1 MKHYLPAIRSL
12 SAWAAIICSLASL
25 PAFAGDKTGNGGDMC
40 EDRIKVIRDDIA
52 TWITNGGANT
62 LKFSQGVT
70 LSQYTT
76 KMRAAAAGTTVS
88 CTGSTVSV
96 GGIEK
101 ACRNFFDFSGRPQII
116 CNSLRF
122 AQTNASDQYVL
133 VHHEYAGIAGL
144 EVNNTD
150 GSQYAVSNQ
159 ISGYLVDQVVKKL
172 AVKPRTDF
180 LGGSHEGDQLAESQ
194 LPTGIIIKVTLDTIV
209 QPYESRVLIGED
221 SNIFCEFVFVGNQS
235 GRLSGEL
242 KLTTIEKYCHACGLD
257 DSGSTDYDW
266 RVVATLDGRPVRSQQ
281 DHEFQSA
288 FQCRRQKT
296 KSWDPTITLSEI
308 KHALASKR
316 GVVEIPLGEGF

>member
-1 MKHYLPAIRSL
+1 MKHLLTVIRLLTAS
-12 SAWAAIICSLASL
+12 AAITCSLATL
-25 PAFAGDKTGNGGDMC
+25 PVLAGDKTGNGGDMC

-70 LSQYTT
+70 LSQYT
-76 KMRAAAAGTTVS
+76 KQMRAAAASTTVS
-88 CTGSTVSV
+88 CTSSTVLV

-101 ACRNFFDFSGRPQII
+101 ACRNFFDSSGRPQIS

-133 VHHEYAGIAGL
+133 VHHEYAGIASL
-144 EVNNTD
+144 EVNNSG
-150 GSQYAVSNQ
+150 GSQYAISNQ

-172 AVKPRTDF
+172 AVKPRTD
-180 LGGSHEGDQLAESQ
+180 LSGGSHAGDQLIESR
-194 LPTGIIIKVTLDTIV
+194 LPTGIIITVTLDTIV
-209 QPYESRVLIGED
+209 QPFESRVLIGED
-221 SNIFCEFVFVGNQS
+221 SNIFCEFVFIGNQS

-242 KLTTIEKYCHACGLD
+242 KLTTIEKYCLACGLD
-257 DSGSTDYDW
+257 NSGSTDYDW

-296 KSWDPTITLSEI
+296 KTWDPSITLSEI
-308 KHALASKR
+308 KHALASKG
-316 GVVEIPLGEGF
+316 GVVEMPLGGGF